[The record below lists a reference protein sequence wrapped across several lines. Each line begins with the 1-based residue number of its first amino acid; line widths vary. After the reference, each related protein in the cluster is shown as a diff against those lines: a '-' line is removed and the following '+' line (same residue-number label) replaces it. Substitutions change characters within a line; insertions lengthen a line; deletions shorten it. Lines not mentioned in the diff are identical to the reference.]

1 MHIEQLIKMAND
13 ISNFFDADPDKQIA
27 AEGMKNHLTRNWE
40 RRMRQAIIKYCQE
53 DGSELSNLAK
63 AAITKLAA

>member
-27 AEGMKNHLTRNWE
+27 AEGMKNHLSRNCE

>member
-27 AEGMKNHLTRNWE
+27 AEGMKNHLSRNWE

-53 DGSELSNLAK
+53 DGSELSSLAK
-63 AAITKLAA
+63 AAITKL

>member
-27 AEGMKNHLTRNWE
+27 AEGMKNHLSRNWE

-53 DGSELSNLAK
+53 DGSELSSLAK
-63 AAITKLAA
+63 AAIAKLAA

>member
-53 DGSELSNLAK
+53 DGSELSSLAK
-63 AAITKLAA
+63 AAITKLAV

>member
-1 MHIEQLIKMAND
+1 MAND

-27 AEGMKNHLTRNWE
+27 AEGMKNHLSRNWE

-53 DGSELSNLAK
+53 DGSELSSLAK

>member
-27 AEGMKNHLTRNWE
+27 AEGMKNHLSRNWE

-53 DGSELSNLAK
+53 DGSELSSLAK
-63 AAITKLAA
+63 AAITKLAV

>member
-13 ISNFFDADPDKQIA
+13 ISNFFDADSDKQIA

-40 RRMRQAIIKYCQE
+40 RRMRQEIIKYCRE
-53 DGSELSNLAK
+53 DGSELSSLAK

>member
-1 MHIEQLIKMAND
+1 MHIEQLIRMAND

-27 AEGMKNHLTRNWE
+27 VEGMKNHLARNWE
-40 RRMRQAIIKYCQE
+40 RRMRQAIIQYCQE

-63 AAITKLAA
+63 DAIAKLAA

>member
-27 AEGMKNHLTRNWE
+27 AEGMKNHLSRNWE

-53 DGSELSNLAK
+53 DGSELSSLAK

>member
-27 AEGMKNHLTRNWE
+27 AEGMKNHLSRNWE

>member
-27 AEGMKNHLTRNWE
+27 AEGMKNHLSRNWE

-63 AAITKLAA
+63 AAITKL

>member
-53 DGSELSNLAK
+53 DGSELSSLAK
-63 AAITKLAA
+63 AAIAKLAA

>member
-53 DGSELSNLAK
+53 DGSELSSLAK